1 MKFRSKKKMLG
12 LAALLAVSL
21 TGTAPLANAMPT
33 GGQAVNGGIYL
44 MDKNYS
50 APDGHGWF
58 DSNTGA
64 MNIQDGDIMQVQK
77 TYDDSPALLI
87 KWQSF
92 DIEAG
97 NSFTIDTA
105 AFNVPVVNL
114 VSSETAT
121 TIAGTLTEKGAA
133 GAYIVNTNGINIAST
148 AHLDVANLT
157 LSTASASDDEWKNP
171 TAVLATKAAS
181 GGISM
186 ENGASIQAY
195 QNFATQSLTLDV
207 AEGVSFTL
215 QPDGN
220 NNYVQ
225 DATTKA
231 YVPETPSWT
240 SSSVNLTAAG
250 DVRFAGTMAGIPT
263 DGASSISRTAS
274 YSITGAKVDTTGAT
288 LPDSIVITQTEPTQP
303 EPTQPEPTQPDPT
316 PGDSSVNK
324 AGMQELP
331 HSVQQA
337 MAAVPEKQQET
348 AAKAATE
355 AVPLMTSKAN
365 DSTAVAAG
373 QPDGTPGTVA
383 DTVTV
388 TVKESPASQPAL
400 PGSVEVADGVSFSKI

>member
-12 LAALLAVSL
+12 LAALLAMSL
-21 TGTAPLANAMPT
+21 AGTAPQANAMPT

-58 DSNTGA
+58 DSGTGA

-77 TYDDSPALLI
+77 TYDGSPALLI

-114 VSSETAT
+114 VSSEAAT

-186 ENGASIQAY
+186 EKGASIQAY
-195 QNFATQSLTLDV
+195 QNFAAQSLTLDV

-220 NNYVQ
+220 NNYVA
-225 DATTKA
+225 DATGA
-231 YVPETPSWT
+231 YVPETPGWT

-250 DVRFAGTMAGIPT
+250 NVRFAGTMAGIPV
-263 DGASSISRTAS
+263 DGATSISRTAS

-288 LPDSIVITQTEPTQP
+288 LPDSIVITQTEVVQP
-303 EPTQPEPTQPDPT
+303 EPTPPEPTPVSP
-316 PGDSSVNK
+316 VNK
-324 AGMQELP
+324 AGLRELP

-337 MAAVPEKQQET
+337 MAAVPEEQQET
-348 AAKAATE
+348 ATKAATE

-373 QPDGTPGTVA
+373 QPAGTPGTVA

>member
-21 TGTAPLANAMPT
+21 AGTAPQANAMPT
-33 GGQAVNGGIYL
+33 GGQAVNGGVYL

-58 DSNTGA
+58 DSGTGA

-77 TYDDSPALLI
+77 TYDGSPALLI

-171 TAVLATKAAS
+171 TAVLATKAAN

-220 NNYVQ
+220 NNYVA
-225 DATTKA
+225 DATGA
-231 YVPETPSWT
+231 YVPETPGWT

-250 DVRFAGTMAGIPT
+250 NVRFAGTMAGIPV
-263 DGASSISRTAS
+263 DGATSISRTAS

-288 LPDSIVITQTEPTQP
+288 LPDSIVITQTEVVQP
-303 EPTQPEPTQPDPT
+303 EPTPPEPTPVSP
-316 PGDSSVNK
+316 VNK
-324 AGMQELP
+324 AGLRELP

-337 MAAVPEKQQET
+337 MAAVPEEQQET
-348 AAKAATE
+348 ATKAATE

-373 QPDGTPGTVA
+373 QPAGTPGTVA
-383 DTVTV
+383 DTATV